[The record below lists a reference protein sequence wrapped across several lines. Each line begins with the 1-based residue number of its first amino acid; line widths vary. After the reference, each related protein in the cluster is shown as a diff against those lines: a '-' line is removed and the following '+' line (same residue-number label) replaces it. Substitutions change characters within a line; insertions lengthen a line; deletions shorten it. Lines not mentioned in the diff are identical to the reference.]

1 LLVVIAVI
9 AILAG
14 VMLPAL
20 SRAKMQARATACMNA
35 LRQMSIATLLYAEDH
50 EDALPRS
57 QDTGESWV
65 GRLQPYAGGTVL
77 WRCAR
82 DPHPTRTY
90 SYALNDFMLPHDPAL
105 GLKDY
110 SRLGAVPTP
119 SDTFFMSE
127 CADTYVGD
135 HFHFA
140 EPDEGDYSPHGF
152 TNQVAM
158 IRHLNGASYN
168 FLDGHAER
176 LSWSSVYKQLT
187 GQGSR
192 FVNPGGKP

>member
-1 LLVVIAVI
+1 
-9 AILAG
+9 
-14 VMLPAL
+14 
-20 SRAKMQARATACMNA
+20 
-35 LRQMSIATLLYAEDH
+35 
-50 EDALPRS
+50 
-57 QDTGESWV
+57 
-65 GRLQPYAGGTVL
+65 
-77 WRCAR
+77 
-82 DPHPTRTY
+82 
-90 SYALNDFMLPHDPAL
+90 MLPHDPAL

-140 EPDEGDYSPHGF
+140 EPDEGDYSPQGF